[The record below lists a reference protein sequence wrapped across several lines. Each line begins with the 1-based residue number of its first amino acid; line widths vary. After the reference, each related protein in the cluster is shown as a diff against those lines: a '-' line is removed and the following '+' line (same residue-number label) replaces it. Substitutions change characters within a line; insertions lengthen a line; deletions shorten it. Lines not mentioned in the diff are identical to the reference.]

1 MNTEI
6 TKFVEQAGLVFES
19 EGMPRMA
26 GRVLGY
32 LMVCTP
38 AEQSIAAMMEA
49 LQASNGS
56 ISTTTR
62 FLESQGFLD
71 RISVPGERKDYF
83 ALPPGVAATL
93 LTSAQKSAN
102 TFTALFD
109 RAITLTSKKGQQALP
124 SLYEARD
131 LFAFLAQEYP
141 LLLER
146 WQKNQRRPGRSRSEK
161 REK

>member
-1 MNTEI
+1 MSAEI
-6 TKFVEQAGLVFES
+6 SKFVEQAGLVFES

-38 AEQSIAAMMEA
+38 TEQSIASLMQA

-62 FLESQGFLD
+62 FLESQGFID
-71 RISVPGERKDYF
+71 RISIAGQRKDYF
-83 ALPPGVAATL
+83 ALPPSVAVTL
-93 LTSAQKSAN
+93 LTSAQKSAS
-102 TFTALFD
+102 TFSNLFE
-109 RAITLTSKKGQQALP
+109 RAIALTTQQGQEALP
-124 SLYEARD
+124 ALYEARD

-141 LLLER
+141 QALER
-146 WQKNQRRPGRSRSEK
+146 WQKNQGQQK
-161 REK
+161 